1 MQALVK
7 YLDNVSDEDIP
18 SLEIPTGVPLIYELD
33 DNLKPI
39 RHYYVGYVALLHHA
53 SAVLLYFVYCWNPC
67 IPSESIITQQCY
79 MYHTAVL
86 LPLST
91 LLIADNKATT
101 TVTAIFLLSLWVS
114 SKYSVLL
121 DMS

>member
-39 RHYYVGYVALLHHA
+39 RHYYVGYAALLLNTQFKTH
-53 SAVLLYFVYCWNPC
+53 LLKHPYLHYGKQIC
-67 IPSESIITQQCY
+67 IAMLQPSTVI
-79 MYHTAVL
+79 M
-86 LPLST
+86 
-91 LLIADNKATT
+91 DNFRECG
-101 TVTAIFLLSLWVS
+101 V
-114 SKYSVLL
+114 
-121 DMS
+121 